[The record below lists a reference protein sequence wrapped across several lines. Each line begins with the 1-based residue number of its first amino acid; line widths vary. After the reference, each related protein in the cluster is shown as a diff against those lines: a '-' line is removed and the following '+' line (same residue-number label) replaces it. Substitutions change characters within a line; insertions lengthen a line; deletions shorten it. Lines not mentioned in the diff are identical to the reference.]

1 MQASSCPQN
10 MISNSKPELFVMLK
24 LKGTNQCVIEISEEK
39 KKKKEISEEIRIVPH
54 RIRNQHFKS

>member
-24 LKGTNQCVIEISEEK
+24 LKGTNQCVIEISEE
-39 KKKKEISEEIRIVPH
+39 IRIVPH